1 MIVNLLTCDVLI
13 PINRRTTS
21 LVVIREAVVP
31 CIEHT
36 VVIEHVVLPYF
47 VRSQVKATLNAPS
60 GGIPN
65 CIPTGWYEFKCR
77 ATLLC
82 DNVTPKTNLSLSRKT
97 SLSQSREVKRRALSH
112 RNCLHDKLGIKT
124 SVIEQRT
131 TPRPVTFPRRHR
143 EPVSRK
149 LGRQGTNRW
158 SRIALQASG

>member
-1 MIVNLLTCDVLI
+1 MTFWFQSTEI
-13 PINRRTTS
+13 S

-65 CIPTGWYEFKCR
+65 FIPTGWCEFKCR

-82 DNVTPKTNLSLSRKT
+82 DVVTWETNF
-97 SLSQSREVKRRALSH
+97 SLSQEKSRDERH
-112 RNCLHDKLGIKT
+112 RIAKARMTKTRNKDKCHRLAKT
-124 SVIEQRT
+124 PCSST
-131 TPRPVTFPRRHR
+131 SLRRHR
-143 EPVSRK
+143 ERVGHWLGHQGK
-149 LGRQGTNRW
+149 LRW
-158 SRIALQASG
+158 GCFALQASGSPKLTTFN